1 MKISSW
7 DPILLKMWLDSYI
20 YLEFAF
26 IQSGKK
32 TFGNSK
38 FKQEKQEVLVF
49 YPKTPIGIQK
59 KTKQK
64 KRQYKFRHFWF
75 CNKSS
80 DIMILLSLRE
90 IVLRKITS

>member
-1 MKISSW
+1 MKNENFLLGSN
-7 DPILLKMWLDSYI
+7 PILMKMWLDSYI

-32 TFGNSK
+32 TCGNSK

-59 KTKQK
+59 KKNK
-64 KRQYKFRHFWF
+64 KKDNINLDIFDSVINPVTLWF
-75 CNKSS
+75 C
-80 DIMILLSLRE
+80 
-90 IVLRKITS
+90 

>member
-1 MKISSW
+1 MKNENFLLGSN
-7 DPILLKMWLDSYI
+7 PILLKMWLDSYI

-32 TFGNSK
+32 TCGNSK

-59 KTKQK
+59 KKTKK
-64 KRQYKFRHFWF
+64 KDNINLDIFDSVINPVTLWF
-75 CNKSS
+75 C
-80 DIMILLSLRE
+80 
-90 IVLRKITS
+90 

>member
-1 MKISSW
+1 MKNENFLLGSN
-7 DPILLKMWLDSYI
+7 PILLKMWLDSYI

-32 TFGNSK
+32 TCGNSK

-59 KTKQK
+59 KKNK
-64 KRQYKFRHFWF
+64 KKDNINLDIFDSVINPVTLWF
-75 CNKSS
+75 C
-80 DIMILLSLRE
+80 
-90 IVLRKITS
+90 

>member
-26 IQSGKK
+26 FQSGKK
-32 TFGNSK
+32 TCGNSK

-49 YPKTPIGIQK
+49 HPKTPIGIQK
-59 KTKQK
+59 KKQK

-75 CNKSS
+75 YNKSS
-80 DIMILLSLRE
+80 DIMILLSLGE